1 MTETEML
8 EFEQTFERRL
18 QAHAAI
24 PVRPVDAD
32 AVARAVVASGRR
44 RLVRGTAP
52 WHRAVPRPL
61 AWVAVALLV
70 LAGILG
76 GLVAGA
82 LLQRTSPLGDA
93 PMVLAAEDGLFLGSA
108 DGRTRVLLRD
118 DGMFLGPRWSPA
130 GDRIAVLHG
139 AAIPPQFRQGGAP
152 VTTGAQFPLDALEL
166 LVLDEAGNTLFAVPG
181 PIRDMAWGPAG
192 SGGRELIAVGK
203 TDGRVIVLDGAGA
216 VLAEASRL
224 VLEASVDQ
232 QALSPPGLAWT
243 PGGDLLFTSGARV
256 LALQELGVPGVIAP
270 AEPAVVLD
278 AAGARVNGIGVSPDG
293 SMLAYVTADCLT
305 GCPGEV
311 WTVVLERTAGAPR
324 VAGDPVVVRDG
335 ALPTTRVDW
344 APDGALL
351 AWPSISSRGGATRP
365 VTDAR
370 VVTERDTVPGW
381 VRWAAD
387 GSDAVLG
394 MSQYSVFND
403 RHFEAW
409 IAAPGGSAR
418 LIDERVL
425 GLDLRP
431 LHR

>member
-82 LLQRTSPLGDA
+82 LLQRTSPLGGA

-192 SGGRELIAVGK
+192 SGGRELIAVGT

-243 PGGDLLFTSGARV
+243 PAGDLLFTSGSRV

-278 AAGARVNGIGVSPDG
+278 AAGAARERHRAVARRV
-293 SMLAYVTADCLT
+293 
-305 GCPGEV
+305 
-311 WTVVLERTAGAPR
+311 
-324 VAGDPVVVRDG
+324 
-335 ALPTTRVDW
+335 
-344 APDGALL
+344 
-351 AWPSISSRGGATRP
+351 
-365 VTDAR
+365 DAR
-370 VVTERDTVPGW
+370 VCDRRLPHRVPG
-381 VRWAAD
+381 RGLDRGARTNGRRAARR
-387 GSDAVLG
+387 GRPGGRPGRCPANDARRLG
-394 MSQYSVFND
+394 AG
-403 RHFEAW
+403 RRA
-409 IAAPGGSAR
+409 AAPGRRSRRAAEPRGRSLTPVSSPSATPCR
-418 LIDERVL
+418 AGFA
-425 GLDLRP
+425 GLP
-431 LHR
+431 TAPVPCWA